1 MLQSLFQNKAGL
13 NSGMPME
20 PWQAPQTDQRKT
32 INSTLPSIM
41 GTQTPTVQQTAV
53 PQTTQTTGFNG
64 TAPELDWATFEQH
77 LLNPYLQN
85 GWIPNNVAD
94 TRNSW
99 ANQLGLDVGG
109 KPTLQIGDLDW
120 GSFANGATTGNLDDM
135 GMPAYMANPNAAAN
149 REAAYKAALAN
160 PDTIYKLGT
169 DRIGAGGTNAGG
181 GTTRTDV
188 EYKRV
193 GNKLVPVNQRDF
205 TKSGYTKD
213 TLTGLALMAAVVS
226 GAGAMG
232 LTGEGAAAGGL
243 SGMDL
248 AADAAL
254 GSGNN
259 VMTAGQALTGS
270 GGLAGTGIPA
280 FTQAPGYGETVATLA
295 DASGAS
301 PFTGAAAQGGAA
313 FDPLAAYMTTGAS
326 EGSTIGGALLGGGGA
341 GAVGQGTVAGT
352 LGSLMANPITNFLG
366 KRMAGTV
373 AGNIVGNILGG
384 DKGSGV
390 STAGNL
396 GSLFSNY
403 NQYKNMGGLIDEIRS
418 IYKPDGAYAKT
429 LENELAR
436 RDAAAGRNSQYGP
449 RLTELMGRLGDSQ
462 ARALSGLGGMY
473 ATQQGGMN
481 GMIGAGTRLA
491 GDLGLTDWLG
501 DTLGGMFSS
510 GIPAGSLGTTPAIWD
525 RPEED
530 IDWEELFGG

>member
-20 PWQAPQTDQRKT
+20 SWQTPQLDQRKT

-41 GTQTPTVQQTAV
+41 GTQTPTATSNPATISGVKFNRPTGWVDEFGGNGELMGVSQWDQYFEGLSNLGEGYSVEGVNGQGYAGIGGAPNSFTINRADPNGDKNVYQQRQLTV
-53 PQTTQTTGFNG
+53 NPDG
-64 TAPELDWATFEQH
+64 T
-77 LLNPYLQN
+77 
-85 GWIPNNVAD
+85 V
-94 TRNSW
+94 SW
-99 ANQLGLDVGG
+99 ANDSNWVSKKQQSQMGHFLEAGLPMALAMVGG
-109 KPTLQIGDLDW
+109 V
-120 GSFANGATTGNLDDM
+120 NLLS
-135 GMPAYMANPNAAAN
+135 GMQ
-149 REAAYKAALAN
+149 
-160 PDTIYKLGT
+160 G
-169 DRIGAGGTNAGG
+169 
-181 GTTRTDV
+181 
-188 EYKRV
+188 
-193 GNKLVPVNQRDF
+193 
-205 TKSGYTKD
+205 
-213 TLTGLALMAAVVS
+213 
-226 GAGAMG
+226 
-232 LTGEGAAAGGL
+232 AAGGL

-295 DASGAS
+295 DASGVS

-384 DKGSGV
+384 NKGSGV

-403 NQYKNMGGLIDEIRS
+403 NQYKNMGGLIDEIKS

-462 ARALSGLGGMY
+462 ARALSGLGDMY